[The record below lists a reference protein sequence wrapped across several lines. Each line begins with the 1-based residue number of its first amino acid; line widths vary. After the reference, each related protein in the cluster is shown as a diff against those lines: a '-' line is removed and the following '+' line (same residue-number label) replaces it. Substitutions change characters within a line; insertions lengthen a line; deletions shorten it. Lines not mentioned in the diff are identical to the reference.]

1 MEKLTKEQKEKF
13 EAILEEL
20 SVEAEDLEYIV
31 DYGYDIDT
39 LYDKIIVYGDYSI
52 FDYSSDYA
60 LGEELFQVYIAECYE
75 VPNVLEQYFDFE
87 GYAKDFIMESENIP
101 LDDKLLV
108 IY

>member
-1 MEKLTKEQKEKF
+1 MEKIAKEQMEKF

-20 SVEAEDLEYIV
+20 SVEAEDLKYIV
-31 DYGYDIDT
+31 DYGYDIET

-60 LGEELFQVYIAECYE
+60 LGEELFQMYIADCYNIPKVIE
-75 VPNVLEQYFDFE
+75 DYFDFE
-87 GYAKDFIMESENIP
+87 AYAKDFLLETENIQ
-101 LDDKLLV
+101 LEDKLLV

>member
-1 MEKLTKEQKEKF
+1 MEKLINEEMEKF
-13 EAILEEL
+13 NAILDEL

-31 DYGYDIDT
+31 DYGYDIET
-39 LYDKIIVYGDYSI
+39 LYDKIIVDGDYSI

-60 LGEELFQVYIAECYE
+60 LGEELFQVYIADCYN
-75 VPNVLEQYFDFE
+75 VPNVLEQYFDYE
-87 GYAKDFIMESENIP
+87 AYARDFIIESENIP

>member
-1 MEKLTKEQKEKF
+1 MEKLSKEQKGKF

-20 SVEAEDLEYIV
+20 NSEAEDLEYIV
-31 DYGYDIDT
+31 DYGYDIET

-60 LGEELFQVYIAECYE
+60 LGEELYQMYIADCYN
-75 VPNVLEQYFDFE
+75 VPNVLEQYFDYE
-87 GYAKDFIMESENIP
+87 AYAKDFIMESENIP

>member
-1 MEKLTKEQKEKF
+1 MEKFTNEEMEKF

-60 LGEELFQVYIAECYE
+60 LGEELFQMYIADCYN
-75 VPNVLEQYFDFE
+75 VPNVLEQYFDYE